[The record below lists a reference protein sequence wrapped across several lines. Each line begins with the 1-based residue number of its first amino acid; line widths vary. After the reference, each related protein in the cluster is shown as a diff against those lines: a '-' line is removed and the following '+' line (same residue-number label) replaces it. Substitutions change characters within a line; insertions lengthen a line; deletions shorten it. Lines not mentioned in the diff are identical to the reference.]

1 MDALLTAGDRLYLAL
16 ESGAAKPPFA
26 GRRRR
31 LVGSL
36 ALE

>member
-1 MDALLTAGDRLYLAL
+1 MDALLTASDRLYLAL

-26 GRRRR
+26 GRR